1 MSEKITKDSVI
12 YDVVQKHPQAVK
24 IFFEHGL
31 HCVGCG
37 MALMETI
44 EAGCAAH
51 GIDAEL
57 VVKRINEEIAKEGE
71 KKQAEKKKKK

>member
-1 MSEKITKDSVI
+1 MSGKITKESII
-12 YDVVQKHPQAVK
+12 YDVVQKYPYAVK
-24 IFFEHGL
+24 VFFEHGL

-51 GIDAEL
+51 GIDAEV
-57 VVKRINEEIAKEGE
+57 VVKKINEGIE
-71 KKQAEKKKKK
+71 KNEKKKTRKKK

>member
-1 MSEKITKDSVI
+1 MSEKISKDSII

-24 IFFEHGL
+24 VFFEQGL

-37 MALMETI
+37 MALMETV

-57 VVKRINEEIAKEGE
+57 VVKRINEEIAKE
-71 KKQAEKKKKK
+71 KKAEKKKK

>member
-1 MSEKITKDSVI
+1 MSETITKDTVI
-12 YDVVQKHPQAVK
+12 YDVVQKHPYAVK

-51 GIDAEL
+51 GIDPEL
-57 VVKRINEEIAKEGE
+57 VVKRINEEIAKHEKPE
-71 KKQAEKKKKK
+71 KKTVKKK